1 MGRVPVFQVDR
12 SNLAPAVSAIGVLSQ
27 YPGWRQRKRPR
38 CLMCCQCVLYSGVSW
53 HPVIECP
60 SWWHSILGQM
70 FGFVELELA
79 DLGRACTQ
87 NHVAPCSRPELV
99 TSVSQAPDFKVTRAC
114 NQSSQNTAFVL
125 NRLCPHQTPHLK
137 CSFFMEAFP
146 WPPVKPTSPVV
157 LSSISYHNSYWKNS
171 LYNYWFNISHLSQAD
186 SSTEDAVPAGFIN
199 I

>member
-12 SNLAPAVSAIGVLSQ
+12 SIWPQQSQQLVSCPSSWGGGKERDRGAWCVA
-27 YPGWRQRKRPR
+27 K
-38 CLMCCQCVLYSGVSW
+38 CVLYSGVSW
-53 HPVIECP
+53 HQVIECA

-79 DLGRACTQ
+79 DLRRACTQ
-87 NHVAPCSRPELV
+87 NHVV
-99 TSVSQAPDFKVTRAC
+99 TSVSQATDFKVTRAC
-114 NQSSQNTAFVL
+114 NQRSQNTAFVL

-137 CSFFMEAFP
+137 CPFFMEVFP

-157 LSSISYHNSYWKNS
+157 LSSISYHNSYWNNS
-171 LYNYWFNISHLSQAD
+171 LYNYWFNISHLSQAVV
-186 SSTEDAVPAGFIN
+186 STEDTMPDGFIN